1 MSLNPHDDPEA
12 YLRLLPAGHAAP
24 LGRPASS
31 YDAEG
36 DVLYL
41 HFSEPSRA
49 TDSEL
54 TDDDLIVRYA
64 GEEVIGLTILHASQ
78 R

>member
-1 MSLNPHDDPEA
+1 MALNPHDDPEA
-12 YLRLLPAGHAAP
+12 YLRLLPAGHAARP
-24 LGRPASS
+24 GRPASS

-36 DVLYL
+36 DVLYI
-41 HFSEPSRA
+41 HFGETSRA

-54 TDDDLIVRYA
+54 TDDDLIVRYGA
-64 GEEVIGLTILHASQ
+64 AEIIGLTILHASQ

>member
-1 MSLNPHDDPEA
+1 MALNPQDNPEA
-12 YLRLLPAGHAAP
+12 YLRLLPAGYAALP
-24 LGRPASS
+24 GRPASS

-36 DVLYL
+36 DVLYI
-41 HFSEPSRA
+41 HFGEPSRA

-54 TDDDLIVRYA
+54 TEDDLIVRYD